1 MADDVPLSTWNNN
14 PGNLRPPNGVTY
26 KGQIATD
33 PNTGFAIFADSDA
46 GRNALEGDINI
57 KLKRGINTP
66 HDFVEAY
73 LGKDPK
79 NTDQNKIDYK
89 QHITNNL
96 GLKDP
101 HDPFPENSTSKIADA
116 VSGFESGSWKKPKP
130 QQTESTDSEE
140 GKNISGGDIKT
151 DETADANAGD
161 KGTVPTTDPKT
172 LPGTNASYKNEVGGL
187 GTAAGLTTAGA
198 IEAGSAIIPAKSNI
212 LAAMRIG
219 SIDPNAPSTRWGL
232 NAYTRKMFPMDTDV
246 HLKDLE
252 NEVTKLRQAAD
263 PSAPKVKLRTMSE
276 VQDAIKE
283 IQGSAA
289 STKSQPIYKP
299 VPGRPGVFTET
310 GNFRSV
316 TTPAA
321 PGADL
326 SSYVRNPN
334 TPIKNAVTAPAK
346 AVQRAVTGLAPSALR
361 IAAGGLGGLGAA
373 TSGYDAWEMAHDPKY
388 GGSSEQGNYFNPYV
402 MGKEAQALGGAM
414 MMVPGMQIPGAAMT
428 AVGMAPEAYDLA
440 TEYGPKAYE
449 YTKRVAPKVIPKARE
464 YLHRTLTP
472 EAQANLKKQYPDDS
486 GNLGALP

>member
-14 PGNLRPPNGVTY
+14 PGNLRPPKGVTY

-73 LGKDPK
+73 LGKDPN
-79 NTDQNKIDYK
+79 NTNQNKIDYK

-116 VSGFESGSWKKPKP
+116 VSSFESGSWKKPNP

-161 KGTVPTTDPKT
+161 KGKVPTTDPKT
-172 LPGTNASYKNEVGGL
+172 LTGTNASYKNEVGGL

-198 IEAGSAIIPAKSNI
+198 IEAGSAIIPARSNI

-219 SIDPNAPSTRWGL
+219 SINPNAPSTRWGL
-232 NAYTRKMFPMDTDV
+232 DAYTRKMFPMDTDV

-276 VQDAIKE
+276 VQDAMKE

-299 VPGRPGVFTET
+299 VPGRPGVYTET

-316 TTPAA
+316 TTPAT

-414 MMVPGMQIPGAAMT
+414 MMVPGMQIPGAATT

-440 TEYGPKAYE
+440 TEYGPKA
-449 YTKRVAPKVIPKARE
+449 RE

-472 EAQANLKKQYPDDS
+472 EAQAKLKKQYPDDS

>member
-14 PGNLRPPNGVTY
+14 PGNLRPPKGVTY

-33 PNTGFAIFADSDA
+33 PDTGFAIFADSDA

-73 LGKDPK
+73 LGKDPN
-79 NTDQNKIDYK
+79 NTNQNKIDYK

-116 VSGFESGSWKKPKP
+116 VSSFESGSWKKPNP

-161 KGTVPTTDPKT
+161 KGKVPTTDPKT
-172 LPGTNASYKNEVGGL
+172 LTGTNASYKNEVGGL

-198 IEAGSAIIPAKSNI
+198 IEAGSAIIPARSNI

-219 SIDPNAPSTRWGL
+219 SINPNAPSTRWGL
-232 NAYTRKMFPMDTDV
+232 DAYTRKMFPMDTDV

-276 VQDAIKE
+276 VQDAMKE

-299 VPGRPGVFTET
+299 VPGRPGVYTET

-316 TTPAA
+316 TTPAT

-414 MMVPGMQIPGAAMT
+414 MMVPGMQIPGAATT

-440 TEYGPKAYE
+440 TEYGPKA
-449 YTKRVAPKVIPKARE
+449 RE

-472 EAQANLKKQYPDDS
+472 KAQANLKKQYPDDS

>member
-1 MADDVPLSTWNNN
+1 
-14 PGNLRPPNGVTY
+14 VTY

-33 PNTGFAIFADSDA
+33 PNTGFAIFEDPES

-89 QHITNNL
+89 QHIANTL

-101 HDPFPENSTSKIADA
+101 HEPFPENSTSKIADA
-116 VSGFESGSWKKPKP
+116 ISGFESGSWKKPKP
-130 QQTESTDSEE
+130 QQAEPADSEE
-140 GKNISGGDIKT
+140 GKTITGGDIKK
-151 DETADANAGD
+151 DEAADADQGN
-161 KGTVPTTDPKT
+161 KGNVPTVDPRS
-172 LPGTNASYKNEVGGL
+172 LPGTSTAYKQDIGTL
-187 GTAAGLTTAGA
+187 GALTGAVSAGA
-198 IEAGSAIIPAKSNI
+198 VEAGSAIIPAKSNI

-219 SIDPNAPSTRWGL
+219 STDPNAPSTRWGL
-232 NAYTRKMFPMDTDV
+232 DSYTRKMFPMDTDI

-252 NEVTKLRQAAD
+252 SEVTKLRQAAD
-263 PSAPKVKLRTMSE
+263 PKAPKVKLRTMSE

-283 IQGSAA
+283 IQAKAPSVVQKPVI
-289 STKSQPIYKP
+289 SP
-299 VPGRPGVFTET
+299 VPGSPGQFSDT
-310 GNFRSV
+310 GRFVVRDV
-316 TTPAA
+316 PGT

-326 SSYVRNPN
+326 SAYVRNPN
-334 TPIKNAVTAPAK
+334 TPVKNAVMAPVK
-346 AVQRAVTGLAPSALR
+346 AAQRAVTGALPSALR
-361 IAAGGLGGLGAA
+361 IGTGALGGLNAA

-388 GGSSEQGNYFNPYV
+388 GGSSEQGNYYNPYV
-402 MGKEAQALGGAM
+402 LGKGAQMVGGAM
-414 MMVPGMQIPGAAMT
+414 MMVPGMQLPGAALT

-449 YTKRVAPKVIPKARE
+449 YAKREAPKAVPRARE
-464 YLHRTLTP
+464 YLHRTLAP
-472 EAQANLKKQYPDDS
+472 ETQANLKRQYPDDT